1 MRDGQTVLTRSGR
14 TLRGACGAPA
24 SAVTRS
30 TAWIRKACTA
40 VGLMRAPKVTE
51 RFEQSIGTLTNRSL
65 QVERPEATSVSPE
78 ATHSGIYESTRAREL
93 NASTRPDNSCVM
105 YLPCL
110 WSLRSLPHQVH
121 VEARCTMRR
130 FLLYVHRQVPRKS
143 APCLAHS
150 WVRQLG
156 VFGCRVV
163 SPGSAIGIGSV
174 K

>member
-1 MRDGQTVLTRSGR
+1 
-14 TLRGACGAPA
+14 
-24 SAVTRS
+24 
-30 TAWIRKACTA
+30 
-40 VGLMRAPKVTE
+40 
-51 RFEQSIGTLTNRSL
+51 
-65 QVERPEATSVSPE
+65 
-78 ATHSGIYESTRAREL
+78 
-93 NASTRPDNSCVM
+93 M
-105 YLPCL
+105 YLPCS
-110 WSLRSLPHQVH
+110 WSLRSLPQ

-174 K
+174 KCERVWDSLRALESKLCAVERFPRWDMHVCPAPARKMNISYVWRGPRRARLATPEQQGGSAETTTFDLNDCYTITMAGYVLSMVRSFSGYQRAEI